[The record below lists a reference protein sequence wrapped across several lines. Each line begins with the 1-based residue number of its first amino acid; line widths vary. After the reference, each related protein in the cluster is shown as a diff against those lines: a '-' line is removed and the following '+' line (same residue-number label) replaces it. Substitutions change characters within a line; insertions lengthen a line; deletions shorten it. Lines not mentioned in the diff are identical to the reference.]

1 MILRVGQRNGVR
13 GTPLWTAADPQ
24 GVIGLPCA
32 KIYPLPVASDFAPC
46 YTCKVGKLFF
56 SHCAKKGW
64 ISGESTGKKSTPFRI
79 LCGGSSEKRM
89 PKYKMEV

>member
-32 KIYPLPVASDFAPC
+32 KIYPLAC
-46 YTCKVGKLFF
+46 CK
-56 SHCAKKGW
+56 
-64 ISGESTGKKSTPFRI
+64 
-79 LCGGSSEKRM
+79 
-89 PKYKMEV
+89 